1 MVWVVAFP
9 FPRFFFRFQPLLYPE
24 VIPHLAPEALDGMEE
39 DPACDFGGWSLF
51 RGAKCFFQGGYSH
64 DFSSPFEVL

>member
-9 FPRFFFRFQPLLYPE
+9 FPSFFFRFQPLLYPE
-24 VIPHLAPEALDGMEE
+24 VIPHLAPEALDGMEF

-51 RGAKCFFQGGYSH
+51 RGAKC
-64 DFSSPFEVL
+64 